1 MGKPNCFGDS
11 DYYAET
17 SRICNNCGYRADCKA
32 QVNKDAHRNW
42 STPSSTSHDKTK
54 KKHTNGSI
62 GPIMPNVAAGLTIG
76 SSVYNHSDS
85 LAPQFMRYL
94 GYSVAEAT
102 IEECKVLVQ
111 SMRHNYTESQIKLAQ
126 PVIEISNTQEKKED
140 K

>member
-1 MGKPNCFGDS
+1 MAKPNCYGDS

-32 QVNKDAHRNW
+32 QVNKDINRNW
-42 STPSSTSHDKTK
+42 STPSTSSYDK

-62 GPIMPNVAAGLTIG
+62 GPIMPSVAGGLTIG
-76 SSVYNHSDS
+76 SSVYNHSNS

-102 IEECKVLVQ
+102 IEEAKVLVQ
-111 SMRHNYTESQIKLAQ
+111 SMRHNYTQEQIKQVQPIIALAD
-126 PVIEISNTQEKKED
+126 TEKDKEN